1 MIEPVKHIPF
11 HSIEEINFHVDMSQ
25 ILEQRIKE
33 RINQLPE
40 TAPET
45 RDDLLN
51 YISDSLNVLI
61 DGYVNMLL
69 SLEQGYVK

>member
-1 MIEPVKHIPF
+1 
-11 HSIEEINFHVDMSQ
+11 MSQ

-40 TAPET
+40 SKPET
-45 RDDLLN
+45 REDQLN
-51 YISDSLNVLI
+51 YVSDSLNVLI

-69 SLEQGYVK
+69 SLEQGYVI

>member
-1 MIEPVKHIPF
+1 MIEPIKHIPF
-11 HSIEEINFHVDMSQ
+11 NSIEEINFHIDMSQ

-40 TAPET
+40 ATQET
-45 RDDLLN
+45 REDLLN
-51 YISDSLNVLI
+51 YVSDSLNVLI

-69 SLEQGYVK
+69 SLEQGYVI

>member
-1 MIEPVKHIPF
+1 
-11 HSIEEINFHVDMSQ
+11 MSQ

-40 TAPET
+40 STPET
-45 RDDLLN
+45 REDLLN
-51 YISDSLNVLI
+51 YVSDSLNVLI

-69 SLEQGYVK
+69 SLEQGYVI

>member
-1 MIEPVKHIPF
+1 MIEPIKHIPF
-11 HSIEEINFHVDMSQ
+11 NSIKEIKFHIDMSQ

-40 TAPET
+40 ATQET
-45 RDDLLN
+45 REDLLN
-51 YISDSLNVLI
+51 YVSDSLNVLI

-69 SLEQGYVK
+69 SLELGYVI

>member
-1 MIEPVKHIPF
+1 MIEPVKHTPF
-11 HSIEEINFHVDMSQ
+11 HSIEEINFHIDMSQ

-40 TAPET
+40 TVPEN

-51 YISDSLNVLI
+51 HISDNLNVLI
-61 DGYVNMLL
+61 DGYVNLLL
-69 SLEQGYVK
+69 SLEQDYVK

>member
-1 MIEPVKHIPF
+1 MD
-11 HSIEEINFHVDMSQ
+11 SIEEINFHIDMSQ

-40 TAPET
+40 SKPET
-45 RDDLLN
+45 REDQLN
-51 YISDSLNVLI
+51 YVSDSLNVLI

-69 SLEQGYVK
+69 SLEQGYVI